1 MTCIALKNGFM
12 AWDSQDTIFSTD
24 PSGIGTMKW
33 AGSIKGFK
41 DEGLGII
48 VAFSGEAYAC
58 AALQEWLFTGRQD
71 RPNVL
76 KNESAEAL
84 VLHRD
89 GRVESIDCFGRV
101 IVLDPKVP
109 YAAGSGMSAAMAAML
124 AGCDAGMAVDIAS
137 MVDPYT
143 GGKIHV
149 EHW

>member
-1 MTCIALKNGFM
+1 M
-12 AWDSQDTIFSTD
+12 AWDSQDTIFSGD

-33 AGSIKGFK
+33 TGSIKGFK
-41 DEGLGII
+41 DDGLGII

-58 AALQEWLFTGRQD
+58 AALQEWLLTGRAD

-101 IVLDPKVP
+101 IPLDPKVP

-124 AGCDAGMAVDIAS
+124 AGCSAAKAVEIAS
-137 MVDPYT
+137 QVDPYT
-143 GGKIHV
+143 GGTVH
-149 EHW
+149 EESW